1 MAYFIIQV
9 KNRRDDSLTP
19 GLRNEARDALKSV
32 MVLFSIIAIFS
43 RWILVIFT
51 IGIYNLVAKAK
62 PCLQVSI
69 VMELAPHSNSSSS
82 LDPSTTTS

>member
-43 RWILVIFT
+43 RWIPVIFT

-69 VMELAPHSNSSSS
+69 VMDLAPHSNSSSS